1 MADRDGR
8 KIAAHYDKMAASLIA
23 LDAEHKSTFAPKFQ
37 GPSVFTVH
45 QLKPAGP
52 ALQTARAAQRI
63 DRASG
68 LVDRHEAELIANIAQ
83 GRPTRVPFKTPRDKA
98 KDIQVTIRKGML
110 AVDPVGSA
118 QLAHE
123 RLRLTYVARWLE
135 AQIEF
140 PLMLNL
146 SVPGPR

>member
-1 MADRDGR
+1 MTDRDGR

-23 LDAEHKSTFAPKFQ
+23 LDAEHKAHSRLNFR
-37 GPSVFTVH
+37 VH

-146 SVPGPR
+146 SVPRPR